1 MKRSDLKSF
10 IREEIISTLSEDKN
24 DDKISKYES
33 YTYTLDGK
41 VVKPEIA
48 FYNNILKAELDG
60 ELYRLEEPV
69 NGKIELNPIKGKTG
83 MYTED
88 VAYQVTGTSG
98 KAVQSF
104 KNDQEA
110 RDFDAK
116 ASNVTVKK
124 LEESPNDLIEKIK
137 NFTLIDPAHI
147 ELLRSGYGEFPDS
160 YKFTD
165 NGAKEIANLL
175 SSESN
180 LEEMAR
186 AKVSYALNIDKAQE
200 LKNIIDMAKGNVK
213 KALEYLLDKETM
225 SVADVAKE
233 LGLKDT
239 ASINNPKFR
248 ELMNA
253 LKEKGVVS
261 LVGSSE
267 APKEK
272 PSKEK
277 AAIKSVEKDMETGE
291 EEADDYYKADDEDS
305 TPEETDIDKQAAKA
319 ANKLTKRTSKL
330 DKVLKGLIQV
340 EKEMKELAG
349 EYQNAE
355 GEEKANIVAKLKEK
369 TAQKKELEALKDKFE
384 FDVV

>member
-10 IREEIISTLSEDKN
+10 IREEIINELSED
-24 DDKISKYES
+24 I
-33 YTYTLDGK
+33 
-41 VVKPEIA
+41 
-48 FYNNILKAELDG
+48 
-60 ELYRLEEPV
+60 
-69 NGKIELNPIKGKTG
+69 
-83 MYTED
+83 
-88 VAYQVTGTSG
+88 AYQVTGTSG

-137 NFTLIDPAHI
+137 NFNLIDPVHI
-147 ELLRSGYGEFPDS
+147 ELARSGYGEFPDS

-175 SSESN
+175 SESN
-180 LEEMAR
+180 VTVKKLEEEKKYSFPEVLELVADIISQNLELADPTEIAREILDELDNKGLIDHAQTDANDTLEEMAR

-349 EYQNAE
+349 EYKNAE

>member
-10 IREEIISTLSEDKN
+10 IREEIINTLS
-24 DDKISKYES
+24 
-33 YTYTLDGK
+33 
-41 VVKPEIA
+41 
-48 FYNNILKAELDG
+48 
-60 ELYRLEEPV
+60 
-69 NGKIELNPIKGKTG
+69 
-83 MYTED
+83 ED

-98 KAVQSF
+98 KTVQSF

-124 LEESPNDLIEKIK
+124 LEEDE
-137 NFTLIDPAHI
+137 
-147 ELLRSGYGEFPDS
+147 
-160 YKFTD
+160 
-165 NGAKEIANLL
+165 
-175 SSESN
+175 

-200 LKNIIDMAKGNVK
+200 LKDVIDMAKGNVK

-248 ELMNA
+248 ELMNT
-253 LKEKGVVS
+253 LKERGIVS

-267 APKEK
+267 VPKEK
-272 PSKEK
+272 SSKEK
-277 AAIKSVEKDMETGE
+277 VAIKAVEKDIETGE
-291 EEADDYYKADDEDS
+291 EEADDYYKAGDEDS
-305 TPEETDIDKQAAKA
+305 APEESDIDKQAAKA
-319 ANKLTKRTSKL
+319 ATKLTKRTSKL

-349 EYQNAE
+349 EYKNAE
-355 GEEKANIVAKLKEK
+355 GEEKANIIAKLKEK